1 MQHTFLL
8 LLTTENILLLIW
20 NLLSLHPIAP
30 CYGVLQLHVLNIYS
44 NKINSDEY
52 TDIYRLKANEY
63 SHSRVKTPPRPGLGS
78 MLTPKVTMYFIIA
91 QIIALSLYHHWMKCT
106 RILL

>member
-44 NKINSDEY
+44 NKINSDDY
-52 TDIYRLKANEY
+52 TDTCIYRLKANEY
-63 SHSRVKTPPRPGLGS
+63 SHSPVKT
-78 MLTPKVTMYFIIA
+78 TPQGQA
-91 QIIALSLYHHWMKCT
+91 LALS
-106 RILL
+106 